1 MHTFEWAVSGFGTL
15 VTAIVA
21 NFQQRLSQHS
31 KRLNAHDV
39 ELGKICPELK
49 VTFLEALKDHEV
61 REEVKF
67 DKIHKSIDD
76 LKEIVLTRRT
86 D

>member
-15 VTAIVA
+15 LSAVVV
-21 NFQQRLSQHS
+21 NFQARLTRHGKKLSE
-31 KRLNAHDV
+31 HDV

-49 VTFLEALKDHEV
+49 VTVLEALKDHEV
-61 REEVKF
+61 RDEVKF